1 MKERIKD
8 GGQSERCASAPNLIK
23 TVYYEKIIIKDI
35 SIIRPEA
42 SKSGG
47 ILFSLSDKKFS
58 SRAEWFGDSFI
69 VTEQELC
76 MCLCILHKLVVDL
89 LVFSLFY

>member
-1 MKERIKD
+1 MKEKEKERIKD

-47 ILFSLSDKKFS
+47 ILFSLFPTKS
-58 SRAEWFGDSFI
+58 SP
-69 VTEQELC
+69 VEQSGWE
-76 MCLCILHKLVVDL
+76 IHSS
-89 LVFSLFY
+89 SLNKNYVCAYSTN